1 MDLSSL
7 ARQLKTRQVP
17 AKKVVF
23 EMEEERWVFDAP
35 QVVEANMMGQIV
47 YQVIGS
53 FKKESGQNEEDLKL
67 IIEKTN
73 CSKQKAES
81 ALKKYGD
88 VAEAIL
94 HILDE

>member
-7 ARQLKTRQVP
+7 ARQLKTRQIP
-17 AKKVVF
+17 AQKVVF
-23 EMEEERWVFDAP
+23 EVEGEKWVFDAP

-47 YQVIGS
+47 YQVIGN
-53 FKKESGQNEEDLKL
+53 FKKESGQTDEDLKL
-67 IIEKTN
+67 IMEKTN
-73 CSKQKAES
+73 CSRQKAES